1 MPLDDERPRDARE
14 GVLDETLLQEEVQ
27 GHTVHS
33 GAARPETFPTLATG
47 EKEKEK
53 DEEALSES
61 VMVDQESS
69 VEIPISYDDTK
80 ESMNVALE
88 KVDCDP
94 NDSGTYSC

>member
-33 GAARPETFPTLATG
+33 GAADPETSPTLATG
-47 EKEKEK
+47 EKEK
-53 DEEALSES
+53 DEEALSKS
-61 VMVDQESS
+61 VTVDQESS